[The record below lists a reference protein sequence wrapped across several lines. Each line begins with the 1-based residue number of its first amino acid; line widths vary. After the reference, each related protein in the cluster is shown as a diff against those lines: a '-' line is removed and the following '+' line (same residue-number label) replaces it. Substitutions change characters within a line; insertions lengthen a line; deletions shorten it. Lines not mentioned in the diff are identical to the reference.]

1 MAVISRYF
9 IYRKEK
15 MRARII
21 LYCPTI
27 KAVLLIHRINKRDY
41 WVVPGGQAHKGE
53 TARETAL
60 RELKEELGIEL
71 AARDLTLLY
80 QLDQDNEQQI
90 FFKATSKLIRA
101 PLIQGEERTRS
112 SSTNIYHP
120 EWVKLKDIA
129 KINLMPP
136 QIAARLA
143 ADNA

>member
-1 MAVISRYF
+1 
-9 IYRKEK
+9 

-41 WVVPGGQAHKGE
+41 WVVPGGRAHKGE
-53 TARETAL
+53 TASETAL
-60 RELKEELGIEL
+60 REFKEELGIEL

-80 QLDQDNEQQI
+80 QLDQDEKQI
-90 FFKATSKLIRA
+90 FFKATTKLIRA

>member
-1 MAVISRYF
+1 MAVISRCF

-21 LYCPTI
+21 LYCPMI

-53 TARETAL
+53 TAL
-60 RELKEELGIEL
+60 RELKEEL

-90 FFKATSKLIRA
+90 FLKVTSKLIRT
-101 PLIQGEERTRS
+101 PLIQGEEITRS
-112 SSTNIYHP
+112 SSTNVYRP
-120 EWVKLKDIA
+120 EWVKLKDMA

-136 QIAARLA
+136 QIAARLV

>member
-1 MAVISRYF
+1 M
-9 IYRKEK
+9 
-15 MRARII
+15 
-21 LYCPTI
+21 CPTI

-41 WVVPGGQAHKGE
+41 WVVPGGRAHKGE
-53 TARETAL
+53 AASETAL
-60 RELKEELGIEL
+60 RELKEELGIKL

-80 QLDQDNEQQI
+80 QLDQDEKQI
-90 FFKATSKLIRA
+90 FFKATTKLIRA
-101 PLIQGEERTRS
+101 PLIQGEERKWS

-143 ADNA
+143 TGDD